1 MKPFVI
7 QHRTHINEAANNDVR
22 RRLNG
27 VVRTYMAA
35 AHAVT
40 AESTSDTSPCQ
51 PLHADGTADPAFAL
65 ALRLCCLQV
74 SSGRAPPPSPTQ
86 PPQRTLLFA
95 VVDGRAP

>member
-1 MKPFVI
+1 MMYDG
-7 QHRTHINEAANNDVR
+7 E
-22 RRLNG
+22 LMEY

-35 AHAVT
+35 AHSVT

-65 ALRLCCLQV
+65 ALLSAGQFRP
-74 SSGRAPPPSPTQ
+74 GPPSVPTQ

-95 VVDGRAP
+95 ARSGWPCPVTSTAEPTPTMERRAA